1 MKRCNCE
8 QSLPPPQFGPVQHTG
23 SRLYPDVGPRP
34 MPFRPIPPVRPTPIP
49 EPCPVSS
56 DNKTVIVDGVGD
68 VTVTRQDGVY
78 DTTYTVSFDG
88 FEKRYEL
95 QPFSQEELTELF
107 DSVDNGGV

>member
-1 MKRCNCE
+1 
-8 QSLPPPQFGPVQHTG
+8 
-23 SRLYPDVGPRP
+23 
-34 MPFRPIPPVRPTPIP
+34 MPFHPIPPVHPMPIP

-68 VTVTRQDGVY
+68 VTVTRKDGVY

-107 DSVDNGGV
+107 DSVDNGGI

>member
-1 MKRCNCE
+1 
-8 QSLPPPQFGPVQHTG
+8 
-23 SRLYPDVGPRP
+23 
-34 MPFRPIPPVRPTPIP
+34 MPFHPIPPVRPTSIP

-68 VTVTRQDGVY
+68 VTVTRKDGVY

-95 QPFSQEELTELF
+95 QPFSQEDLVELF